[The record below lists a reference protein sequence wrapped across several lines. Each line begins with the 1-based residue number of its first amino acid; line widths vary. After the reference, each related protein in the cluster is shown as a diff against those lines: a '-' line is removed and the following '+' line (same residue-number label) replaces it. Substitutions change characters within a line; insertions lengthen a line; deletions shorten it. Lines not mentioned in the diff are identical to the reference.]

1 MIVIPPKKRKTNF
14 SHLSYRTAQR
24 QQRQERKKV
33 AKSLLT

>member
-1 MIVIPPKKRKTNF
+1 MIVIPPKNEKQIF